1 VGYSQ
6 KKIVPRMKDYEDDGS
21 WMWVAFAPECRL
33 IVAFVIGP
41 RKQYVADELLKLTAK
56 RLSEL
61 RPLFVSDGLKFY
73 TKALLNEFGEIEE
86 FPRTGKRGRPRNP
99 KTIPPEDLEYAQ
111 VIKKRKGGRLQKIVK
126 KVIFGKS
133 IEEKEI
139 STSLLERQNL
149 TFRQDNNRVSR
160 RTIGFSKKVECL
172 ISRMMLYCTHFNF
185 CREHSGLAYEDERG
199 IKCKNTPARE
209 AKITESKWKLR
220 DLMTFRYFKTST
232 G

>member
-1 VGYSQ
+1 
-6 KKIVPRMKDYEDDGS
+6 MK
-21 WMWVAFAPECRL
+21 FC
-33 IVAFVIGP
+33 
-41 RKQYVADELLKLTAK
+41 
-56 RLSEL
+56 
-61 RPLFVSDGLKFY
+61 
-73 TKALLNEFGEIEE
+73 TKAFFNEFGEIEE

-99 KTIPPEDLEYAQ
+99 KTIPPDNLEYAQ
-111 VIKKRKGGRLQKIVK
+111 VIKKRKGGRLRKIVK
-126 KVIFGKS
+126 KVIFGKN

-160 RTIGFSKKVECL
+160 KTIGFSKKVECL
-172 ISRMMLYCTHFNF
+172 ISRMMLYCTYFNF

-199 IKCKNTPARE
+199 IKSKNTPARE